1 MNQLLLPADVLT
13 ALRLPATAL
22 TDQRVPKKLLL
33 EHGTPTPA
41 DRRLIETHLEEL
53 WWHASLKPH
62 TVGIPDFHDESH
74 TYPELAVLTLALRGT
89 TADTAKAAR
98 LTELIHRAIPYP
110 LLLLT
115 HGPGQPLLSTSVA
128 HKRRSQ
134 ISHDDIVL
142 ESAPVSCHLNLNLP
156 YPHLGFDAPYL
167 QNLDITKPTRD
178 LYTLYDAW
186 VGAALAHAAA
196 AITGQFR
203 PPADAP
209 AHRTAL
215 RQHAELEREIATLRT
230 AAKKERSLARRAEL
244 NLKVQALTREQQT
257 QTRHLLDLT

>member
-1 MNQLLLPADVLT
+1 MNQVLLPADVLT

-33 EHGTPTPA
+33 EHGTPTSA

-62 TVGIPDFHDESH
+62 TVGIPDFHDETR

-89 TADTAKAAR
+89 AADSAKAAR
-98 LTELIHRAIPYP
+98 LTELIHRAVPYP

-115 HGPGQPLLSTSVA
+115 HTPGQPLLSASVA

-142 ESAPVSCHLNLNLP
+142 ADSPVTTRLNLP

-167 QNLDITKPTRD
+167 QNLDITRPTRD

-196 AITGQFR
+196 AITGRFR

-209 AHRTAL
+209 AHRAVL
-215 RQHAELEREIATLRT
+215 RQHAELEREIDSLRT

-244 NLKVQALTREQQT
+244 NLKVQSLTKEQQT